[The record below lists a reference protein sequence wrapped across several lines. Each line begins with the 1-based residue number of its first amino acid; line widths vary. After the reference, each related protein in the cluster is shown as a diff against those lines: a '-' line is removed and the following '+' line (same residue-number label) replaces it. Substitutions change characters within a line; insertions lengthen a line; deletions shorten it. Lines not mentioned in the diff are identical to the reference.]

1 MVQLYVIDLYVNIWK
16 IQVSITIFNTII
28 LYTYLTRVILDLQYS
43 NGVYEKFS
51 KHFMLSLFYV
61 PQGTCVWSES
71 RGYVVGATTTARLFG
86 IGYGTIEKSIQNS
99 RTIMKIGEGPYTYV
113 SAAMKRGSLL
123 EDEACDLFQKQM
135 NLEKIYHCGMTANKA
150 FYGIFGCSPDGIFT
164 LNGELHLIEIKCPW
178 IKRDATDFDISK
190 FLTTH
195 GYDEEKIRKQL
206 IKFGKV
212 MFNTKDKY
220 KAYSLAKEVYKK
232 SVHGKGVL
240 PQHWLQMQ
248 HQFASTGKTF

>member
-1 MVQLYVIDLYVNIWK
+1 M
-16 IQVSITIFNTII
+16 
-28 LYTYLTRVILDLQYS
+28 TRVILDLQYS

-123 EDEACDLFQKQM
+123 EDEACNLFQKQM

-248 HQFASTGKTF
+248 HQFASTGNTF